1 MSSKISPWLHE
12 LKTYLNVGIS
22 KCCLSGFT
30 LFLALSAHQLV
41 IHYNHQLS
49 MIIRSLFV
57 LFFFFLSFYS
67 DVTQHVSLNLCFLSR
82 WHAWT
87 EIIYYW
93 LIHTFM
99 IRHGSLHKTSK
110 SEVDDW
116 GVKGRYLCSKI
127 FSDFFFVNT

>member
-1 MSSKISPWLHE
+1 MLLKWVYTVSSIECSSTSHPL
-12 LKTYLNVGIS
+12 Y
-22 KCCLSGFT
+22 
-30 LFLALSAHQLV
+30 
-41 IHYNHQLS
+41 HQLS

-57 LFFFFLSFYS
+57 LFFTFLSS
-67 DVTQHVSLNLCFLSR
+67 DVTQHVSLNWCFLSR

-87 EIIYYW
+87 VIIYYW

-116 GVKGRYLCSKI
+116 
-127 FSDFFFVNT
+127 